1 MSLRAHL
8 LEAITRVLRIV
19 SIGRNHYV
27 LSLLNKISSF
37 VLKVGKHL
45 HVITIDNQDPLSSTS
60 CSTDNETLQLKSYF
74 PFLFEPL
81 INTQ

>member
-8 LEAITRVLRIV
+8 LEAITRVRRIV
-19 SIGRNHYV
+19 SISRNHYV

-37 VLKVGKHL
+37 VFKVSKHL

-60 CSTDNETLQLKSYF
+60 CLTDNETFRSMRVLICYSVQRKS
-74 PFLFEPL
+74 
-81 INTQ
+81 